1 MKILRKIAIIFFD
14 IIDLYYHQKKIL
26 KFIRNN
32 NINLKYFL
40 DIGAHKGTYTDLIVK
55 EFNECKVL
63 MFEPQKDIFKAIKK
77 KYQNKKNIKIYDY
90 AISDKS
96 TVKKIY
102 INQHDLTS
110 SLSTLDTKNNYLQFK
125 AKLFS
130 TTSSGM
136 IVKKVN
142 VKTKKLSQILKS
154 KNINGIDLVKIDTEG
169 HEFQVLKGM
178 QKYIKKIKY
187 ILIEFHND
195 KIFLSYNP
203 NKIHKYLIKNNFVLQ
218 DIYKF
223 PFTTW
228 EDRFYYNNNFK

>member
-142 VKTKKLSQILKS
+142 VKTKKLEDLLLSFNNLKS
-154 KNINGIDLVKIDTEG
+154 VNEKLSKNYDNMQNEHSELLKINDG
-169 HEFQVLKGM
+169 
-178 QKYIKKIKY
+178 
-187 ILIEFHND
+187 
-195 KIFLSYNP
+195 
-203 NKIHKYLIKNNFVLQ
+203 LIKDYDNISKEMNDINRQKLKLESKLKVKNNEYSVL
-218 DIYKF
+218 IKIE
-223 PFTTW
+223 PII
-228 EDRFYYNNNFK
+228 